1 MCVGFSYLN
10 ITKHTYLSV
19 IAVQG
24 YFCYTDLA
32 AVPVGSKSMTWCVS
46 RNFIRL
52 FIGLFL
58 CAASAHSLAKCYL
71 EDSADPHSSTM
82 MLQSGDQR
90 LRLICNIDTQ
100 HILYFPRNY
109 INYNQLY
116 DSEMRK
122 VQRLPSAFEA
132 YTIDSSNNRLYLDIN
147 AQVQRS
153 VTFKVTP
160 LSDFQKY
167 VSIHTLTMSLFVG
180 FCLALTLY
188 VGMLGTSMQSLGFY
202 SYSFYVFSAGV
213 FFLLQEGLLSIV
225 FPEVALLANFQ
236 LHLLFAGVTVFAGVK
251 FLDQLLDFKAL
262 LKAWQ
267 RQFMLGMACA
277 ALAFS
282 LVQLILPV
290 SDAMKINSMLSFIT
304 LITMTCTLS
313 GCVYAAYRK
322 VHCANLV
329 MLGMAVM
336 VFSMLFRLVFVDA
349 SAFMYR
355 YSLIVGITMEAFI
368 FAIATSRK
376 VKKLDD
382 DRLSAFK
389 RASTDSLCNL
399 LNRSGWEG
407 VAQSLLNNFNKEGG
421 YLTLL
426 FIDIDKFKEINDQYG
441 HHVGDNVLQVV
452 AKILK
457 SRCREQDAVG
467 RLGGDEFV
475 VLSHCYSEGQSER
488 LAARIEESLAERD
501 IRTDNAVINVTA
513 SVGAYITKERC
524 KDLSSLLTK
533 ADKLMYSVKKKHKT
547 DQCTSSSQ

>member
-1 MCVGFSYLN
+1 
-10 ITKHTYLSV
+10 
-19 IAVQG
+19 
-24 YFCYTDLA
+24 
-32 AVPVGSKSMTWCVS
+32 MTWCVS

-329 MLGMAVM
+329 MLGIAIM

-389 RASTDSLCNL
+389 RASTDSLCNV

>member
-1 MCVGFSYLN
+1 
-10 ITKHTYLSV
+10 
-19 IAVQG
+19 
-24 YFCYTDLA
+24 
-32 AVPVGSKSMTWCVS
+32 MTWRVS
-46 RNFIRL
+46 LNFVRL

-90 LRLICNIDTQ
+90 LRLICNIDAQ

-132 YTIDSSNNRLYLDIN
+132 YAIDSSNDRLYLDIN
-147 AQVQRS
+147 AQVERS
-153 VTFKVTP
+153 VTLKVTP

-167 VSIHTLTMSLFVG
+167 VSVHTLTMSLFIG

-188 VGMLGTSMQSLGFY
+188 VGMLGNSMQNYGFY

-213 FFLLQEGLLSIV
+213 FFLLQEGLLNIA
-225 FPEVALLANFQ
+225 FPQVALLANFQ

-262 LKAWQ
+262 LKGWQ

-282 LVQLILPV
+282 VVQLILPV
-290 SDAMKINSMLSFIT
+290 SDAMKINSMLSLIT

-313 GCVYAAYRK
+313 ACVYAAYRK

-329 MLGMAVM
+329 MLGIAVM
-336 VFSMLFRLVFVDA
+336 VFTMLFRLVFVDV

-355 YSLIVGITMEAFI
+355 YALIVGITIEAFI

-389 RASTDSLCNL
+389 RASTDSLCKV

-441 HHVGDNVLQVV
+441 HHAGDKVLQVI
-452 AKILK
+452 AKILM

-475 VLSHCYSEGQSER
+475 VLSHCYSEGQAER

-501 IRTDNAVINVTA
+501 IRTENVVINATA

-533 ADKLMYSVKKKHKT
+533 ADELMYSVKEKHKSA
-547 DQCTSSSQ
+547 QCTANP